1 MGLALVGASTHRFGP
16 TCASPSP
23 PLLFT
28 HTTCSSPTP
37 PPSFPA
43 FGPPLSYLCAACE
56 PGGVGTGRPAYDM
69 RGRGG
74 RSLLVARDADDE
86 LAEGP
91 PSVPSDA
98 VERLN
103 ICRVV
108 QRHSGTL
115 SVRGVWP
122 LPVWPLPVWP
132 LSVWPLPAPWGV
144 PWGRTPCRTLA
155 QIALKKLSGRDGPG
169 LVLVD
174 CESELAV
181 VVIRSAACEPPS
193 ELTLRNT
200 TRLNSASAAL
210 PDLHKDTQKDAQGW
224 GGLRVGWG
232 QR

>member
-1 MGLALVGASTHRFGP
+1 M
-16 TCASPSP
+16 
-23 PLLFT
+23 
-28 HTTCSSPTP
+28 
-37 PPSFPA
+37 
-43 FGPPLSYLCAACE
+43 
-56 PGGVGTGRPAYDM
+56 
-69 RGRGG
+69 
-74 RSLLVARDADDE
+74 LVARDADDE

-103 ICRVV
+103 ICQVL
-108 QRHSGTL
+108 QRHSRTL

-122 LPVWPLPVWP
+122 LGVPL
-132 LSVWPLPAPWGV
+132 GV
-144 PWGRTPCRTLA
+144 PWGRPPCRTLA

-210 PDLHKDTQKDAQGW
+210 PDLHEDTQKDAQGW